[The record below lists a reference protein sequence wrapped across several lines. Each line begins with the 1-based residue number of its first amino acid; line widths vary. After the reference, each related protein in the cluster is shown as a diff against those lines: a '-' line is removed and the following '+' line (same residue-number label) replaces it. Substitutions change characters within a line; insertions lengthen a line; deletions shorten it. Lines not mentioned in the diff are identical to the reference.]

1 MGKKLGCGMVGT
13 KVWTVWICQEV
24 PVKMHSSQNAVCQD
38 VWSTPVL
45 TGFLALTEVGCQPGS
60 RGLPF
65 ENTVGELFAGWC
77 MCNW

>member
-1 MGKKLGCGMVGT
+1 MRDTTIIEEKGGVA
-13 KVWTVWICQEV
+13 

-60 RGLPF
+60 RGCAQHFGVF
-65 ENTVGELFAGWC
+65 EALGQRLDGGQTEA
-77 MCNW
+77 